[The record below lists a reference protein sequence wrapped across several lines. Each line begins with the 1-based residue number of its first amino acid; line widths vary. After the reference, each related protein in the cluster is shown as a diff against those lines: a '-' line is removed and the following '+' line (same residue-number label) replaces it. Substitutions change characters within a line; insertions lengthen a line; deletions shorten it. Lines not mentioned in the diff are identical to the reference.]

1 MMGNY
6 VLLAEGRRGVAGAMM
21 ASTALGG
28 DIQTGRLSRSLMLL
42 AAGAALSV
50 SGQAFAQTA
59 AAAETEQAPDIIV
72 TGSQIARSGFDTPTP
87 VTVVSTADFE
97 RVGAPNI
104 ADALNQLPALKPSVT
119 PEATTNLSKLSGGNY
134 LDLRGLTYLRTLTL
148 LDGKRPTPSSPEGV
162 VNINNIAQSV
172 ISGAEVVTGGASA
185 AYGSDAVAG
194 VVNFKIDHKLQGI
207 RGNAQYGI
215 SDYGDNKSYL
225 ASFAAGTRFG
235 DGRGHIII
243 GGEIAGSKGIPNY
256 AGRGAWGDYGDISNP
271 ASTTTNGEPTF
282 ILVNQPRSSIASYG
296 GVINSATGTNGT
308 ALLRGIQFGPGG
320 TTSAFNYGTNQT
332 ANSHSGGDGVCGICD
347 AVLKQPYERWSAI
360 ASAEFEF
367 SDAANL
373 YGTFSYARSDV
384 KNAPSITG
392 NDQITIQRDNVY
404 IPAAVRTILNANPTI
419 TSFTMGRALNEYA
432 RGYINKKATNWQ
444 GIIGLRGDIGGGWS
458 YDASYAYGKG
468 RDYTDFA
475 GARIT
480 ANWQR
485 ALDAI
490 DNPNTPGVVD
500 PICRSTLT
508 DPTNGCVPLNLFG
521 QIAPGQQTAAI
532 NYITGSSIR
541 DWRMKQQTADLIIRG
556 NLFSL
561 PAGEIGM
568 AAGVHWR
575 KFEVNVL
582 SDPLSASRPNNTTVF
597 RVGNTIPFAGQEEV
611 KEAFG
616 ELLIPIFRDQAWAKS
631 VELNLAGR
639 ITDYATS
646 GQVETWKAGLNY
658 TVNDVVRLRATRS
671 RDIRAPNIQELFAK
685 GQTLIYTI
693 TDSARGENYSVSGTS
708 SGNPFLKPEIANSFT
723 GGLVLS
729 PMRGLQISLDY
740 YDIKI
745 GGAIAA
751 LSAQQIITRCNT
763 GDAGACL
770 LTVREA
776 QTNGTSPGR
785 ITGVQLAPVN
795 FQSIITEG
803 LDVEARYRTNFWNG
817 MLDLRFLANYVNKLT
832 LIGDGGSKTE
842 MAGSLG
848 QTFIDGINGSPHV
861 RITSSVSY
869 DTDNYRVNLTGRYVG
884 GGIITRD
891 KVVATKPAST
901 PLIDKLYAKG
911 RVYLDLSGEVTLF
924 KPTGSDSKIALFGSV
939 LNLLNTDP
947 PITGYDWAT
956 ARHLY
961 DVIGRQFIGGVR
973 FNF

>member
-1 MMGNY
+1 MANMIDS
-6 VLLAEGRRGVAGAMM
+6 AERRRAAAAMM
-21 ASTALGG
+21 AGTALAG
-28 DIQTGRLSRSLMLL
+28 DFRTSRLSRSLMLL
-42 AAGAALSV
+42 AAGAALTAA
-50 SGQAFAQTA
+50 GQAHAQQTA
-59 AAAETEQAPDIIV
+59 AEVEQGEDIIV

-87 VTVVSTADFE
+87 VTVVSSADFE
-97 RVGAPNI
+97 RIGAPNI
-104 ADALNQLPALKPSVT
+104 ADALNQMPALKPSVT

-148 LDGKRPTPSSPEGV
+148 VDGKRPTPSSPEGV
-162 VNINNIAQSV
+162 VNINNIPQSV
-172 ISGAEVVTGGASA
+172 IGGAEVVTGGASA

-194 VVNFKIDHKLQGI
+194 VVNFKIDHKLQGV
-207 RGNAQYGI
+207 RASGQYGI

-225 ASFAAGTRFG
+225 GSFAAGTRFG
-235 DGRGHIII
+235 DGRGHIIV
-243 GGEIAGSKGIPNY
+243 GAEIAGSKGIPNY
-256 AGRGAWGDYGDISNP
+256 AGREWGDYADITNP
-271 ASTTTNGEPTF
+271 ASTPTNGEPTYV
-282 ILVNQPRSSIASYG
+282 LVNQPRSSIASYG
-296 GVINSATGTNGT
+296 GLINSATGTNGT
-308 ALLRGIQFGPGG
+308 ALLRGIQFGAGG
-320 TTSAFNYGTNQT
+320 TTSMFNYGTMQS

-360 ASAEFEF
+360 ASGEFEF
-367 SDAANL
+367 SEAATL
-373 YGTFSYARSDV
+373 YATGSYARSDV

-404 IPAAVRTILNANPTI
+404 IPSSVRSILDANPTI
-419 TSFTMGRALNEYA
+419 TSFVMGRALNDYA

-444 GIIGLRGDIGGGWS
+444 GIIGLRGKIGGSWS

-490 DNPNTPGVVD
+490 DDPRTPDVVD

-521 QIAPGQQTAAI
+521 VIAPGQQQAAI
-532 NYITGSSIR
+532 DYITGNSIR
-541 DWRMKQQTADLIIRG
+541 DWRMKQQTADLIVRG

-561 PAGEIGM
+561 PAGAVGM

-575 KFEVNVL
+575 KFEVDVL
-582 SDPLSASRPNNTTVF
+582 ADALSASRPGGATVF
-597 RVGNTIPFAGQEEV
+597 RVGNTIPFAGAEEV

-616 ELLIPIFRDQAWAKS
+616 EVLIPIFRDQSFAKS
-631 VELNLAGR
+631 LELDLAGR
-639 ITDYATS
+639 ITDYKTS

-658 TVNDVVRLRATRS
+658 TINDVVRLRATRS

-770 LTVREA
+770 LIVREA
-776 QTNGTSPGR
+776 STGGTSPGR
-785 ITGVQLAPVN
+785 VTGVQLAPVN
-795 FQSIITEG
+795 FQSIKTKG
-803 LDVEARYRTNFWNG
+803 LDIEARYRTNFWDGN
-817 MLDLRFLANYVNKLT
+817 LELRMLANYVNKLT
-832 LIGDGGSKTE
+832 LIGDGGSTTE

-848 QTFIDGINGSPHV
+848 QTFIDGINGSPHLRV
-861 RITSSVSY
+861 TGNVSY
-869 DTDNYRVNLTGRYVG
+869 DTDAFRVNLTGRYIG

-891 KVVATKPAST
+891 KAAATKPPLT
-901 PLIDKLYAKG
+901 PHIDKLYASG
-911 RVYLDLSGEVTLF
+911 RLYLDLSGEVTLF
-924 KPTGSDSKIALFGSV
+924 RPTGSDSKIALFGTI

-961 DVIGRQFIGGVR
+961 DVIGRQYVGGVR
-973 FNF
+973 VAF

>member
-1 MMGNY
+1 MANMIDS
-6 VLLAEGRRGVAGAMM
+6 AERRRAAAAMM
-21 ASTALGG
+21 AGTALAG
-28 DIQTGRLSRSLMLL
+28 DFRTSRLSRSLMLL
-42 AAGAALSV
+42 AAGAALTAA
-50 SGQAFAQTA
+50 GQAHAQQTA
-59 AAAETEQAPDIIV
+59 AEVEQGEDIIV

-87 VTVVSTADFE
+87 VTVVSSADFE
-97 RVGAPNI
+97 RIGAPNI
-104 ADALNQLPALKPSVT
+104 ADALNQMPALKPSVT

-148 LDGKRPTPSSPEGV
+148 VDGKRPTPSSPEGV
-162 VNINNIAQSV
+162 VNINNIPQSV
-172 ISGAEVVTGGASA
+172 IGGAEVVTGGASA

-194 VVNFKIDHKLQGI
+194 VVNFKIDHKLQGV
-207 RGNAQYGI
+207 RASGQYGI

-225 ASFAAGTRFG
+225 GSFAAGTRFG
-235 DGRGHIII
+235 DGRGHIIV
-243 GGEIAGSKGIPNY
+243 GAEIAGSKGIPNY
-256 AGRGAWGDYGDISNP
+256 AGREWGDYADITNP
-271 ASTTTNGEPTF
+271 ASTPTNGEPTYV
-282 ILVNQPRSSIASYG
+282 LVNQPRSSIASYG
-296 GVINSATGTNGT
+296 GLINSATGTNGT
-308 ALLRGIQFGPGG
+308 ALLRGIQFGAGG
-320 TTSAFNYGTNQT
+320 TTSMFNYGTMQS

-360 ASAEFEF
+360 ASGEFEF
-367 SDAANL
+367 SEAATL
-373 YGTFSYARSDV
+373 YATGSYARSDV

-404 IPAAVRTILNANPTI
+404 IPSSVRSILDANPTI
-419 TSFTMGRALNEYA
+419 TSFVMGRALNDYA

-444 GIIGLRGDIGGGWS
+444 GIIGLRGKIGGSWS

-490 DNPNTPGVVD
+490 DDPRTPGVVD

-521 QIAPGQQTAAI
+521 VIAPGQQQAAI
-532 NYITGSSIR
+532 DYITGNSIR
-541 DWRMKQQTADLIIRG
+541 DWRMKQQTADLIVRG

-561 PAGEIGM
+561 PAGAVGM

-575 KFEVNVL
+575 KFEVDVL
-582 SDPLSASRPNNTTVF
+582 ADALSASRPGGATVF
-597 RVGNTIPFAGQEEV
+597 RVGNTIPFAGAEEV

-616 ELLIPIFRDQAWAKS
+616 EVLIPIFRDQSFAKS
-631 VELNLAGR
+631 LELDLAGR
-639 ITDYATS
+639 ITDYKTS

-658 TVNDVVRLRATRS
+658 TINDVVRLRATRS

-770 LTVREA
+770 LIVREA
-776 QTNGTSPGR
+776 STGGTSPGR
-785 ITGVQLAPVN
+785 VTGVQLAPVN
-795 FQSIITEG
+795 FQSIKTKG
-803 LDVEARYRTNFWNG
+803 LDIEARYRTNFWDGN
-817 MLDLRFLANYVNKLT
+817 LELRMLANYVNKLT
-832 LIGDGGSKTE
+832 LIGDGGSTTE

-848 QTFIDGINGSPHV
+848 QTFIDGINGSPHLRV
-861 RITSSVSY
+861 TGNVSY
-869 DTDNYRVNLTGRYVG
+869 DTDAFRVNLTGRYIG

-891 KVVATKPAST
+891 KAAATKPPLT
-901 PLIDKLYAKG
+901 PHIDKLYASG
-911 RVYLDLSGEVTLF
+911 RLYLDLSGEVTLF
-924 KPTGSDSKIALFGSV
+924 RPTGSDSKIALFGTI

-961 DVIGRQFIGGVR
+961 DVIGRQYVGGVR
-973 FNF
+973 VAF